1 MGVQLSQKEIE
12 EKLKVLNDWS
22 YKENT
27 ISKILKLDNFN
38 KAIALTVQIGL
49 EAEKLDHHPDILIY
63 SWNKIKVILSTHS
76 VGGIS
81 ELDFVLALKID
92 SLIN

>member
-1 MGVQLSQKEIE
+1 MGVQLSKNEIE

-27 ISKILKLDNFN
+27 IFKIFELDNFSN
-38 KAIALTVQIGL
+38 AIALTVQIGL

-63 SWNKIKVILSTHS
+63 SWNKVKVILSTHS

-81 ELDFVLALKID
+81 ELDFVLARKID
-92 SLIN
+92 SIIQ

>member
-1 MGVQLSQKEIE
+1 MGVQLSKNEIE

-27 ISKILKLDNFN
+27 IFKIFELDNFSN
-38 KAIALTVQIGL
+38 AIALTVQIGL

-63 SWNKIKVILSTHS
+63 SWNKVKVILSTHS

-81 ELDFVLALKID
+81 ELDFVLARKID
-92 SLIN
+92 TIIQ

>member
-1 MGVQLSQKEIE
+1 MEVQLSKNEIE
-12 EKLKVLNDWS
+12 EKLKLLNNWS

-27 ISKILKLDNFN
+27 ILKIFELDNFN

-63 SWNKIKVILSTHS
+63 SWNKVKVILSTHS

-81 ELDFVLALKID
+81 NLDFILANKID
-92 SLIN
+92 SL

>member
-1 MGVQLSQKEIE
+1 MGVQLSKNEIE

-27 ISKILKLDNFN
+27 IFKIFELDNFS

-63 SWNKIKVILSTHS
+63 SWNKVKVILSTHS

-81 ELDFVLALKID
+81 ELDFVLARKID
-92 SLIN
+92 SIIQ

>member
-1 MGVQLSQKEIE
+1 MGVQHSKNEIE

-27 ISKILKLDNFN
+27 IFKIFELDNFSN
-38 KAIALTVQIGL
+38 AIALTVQIGL

-63 SWNKIKVILSTHS
+63 SWNKVKVILSTHS

-81 ELDFVLALKID
+81 ELDFVLARKID
-92 SLIN
+92 SIIQ